1 MKRIESYEE
10 VQKRQKRNRFIYGV
24 FMLFLLVVST
34 AGYAFLSGTGTD
46 SSTDSA
52 NVDSGINNGI
62 GPYSVNLGGQQF
74 SFINSLDKTKD
85 VPVDSVIT
93 LDNFYQKPLFIASDS
108 DLVGSEITN
117 NLGRYV
123 PRVQRACYGKCE
135 LDLPEKNCSDNLIV
149 YKQSDTRKV
158 YQSQGCVFIDG
169 DLVAVDAFL
178 YKVLDIGQ

>member
-10 VQKRQKRNRFIYGV
+10 IQKRQKRNRLIYGV

-46 SSTDSA
+46 NSA
-52 NVDSGINNGI
+52 SVDSGINNGI

-74 SFINSLDKTKD
+74 SFINSPDKTKD
-85 VPVDSVIT
+85 VPVDSGIT

-117 NLGRYV
+117 NLGKYV
-123 PRVQRACYGKCE
+123 SRVQRACYGKCE

-158 YQSQGCVFIDG
+158 YQSQSCVFIDG